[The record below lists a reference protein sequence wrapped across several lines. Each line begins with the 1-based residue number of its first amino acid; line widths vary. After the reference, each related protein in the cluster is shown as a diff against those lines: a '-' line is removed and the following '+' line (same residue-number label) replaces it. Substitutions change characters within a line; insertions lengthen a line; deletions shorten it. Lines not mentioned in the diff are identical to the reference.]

1 MLYILNGYLR
11 MEYQIHFLY
20 FLCYLP
26 VLYIIFQLVQDN
38 NINNT
43 GGAPVGVNAILG
55 GLNNAI
61 CGNTVFSGIGAGGQ
75 NVIENGYV
83 NFIGGG
89 DHNHIISPTG
99 TSTQIS
105 RSFIGGGIG
114 NYIFEQCSSIVGGCQ
129 NTINAG
135 GVGSFIAGG
144 DTNTIS
150 GACSSILGGS
160 GNNDGGF
167 AYAGIF
173 GQNVTAV
180 APNTFHVECLNAV
193 NTPIYGGALP
203 SGTLAFVNV
212 TPGMVAAG
220 FPVGSKVAMII

>member
-1 MLYILNGYLR
+1 MLYILNGYVR
-11 MEYQIHFLY
+11 MEYLIHFLY

-26 VLYIIFQLVQDN
+26 VLYVIVQLVQDN

-114 NYIFEQCSSIVGGCQ
+114 NYIFEQCSSIVGGSQ

-144 DTNTIS
+144 DTNTIY

-160 GNNDGGF
+160 GNNDGGLNNVII
-167 AYAGIF
+167 AGSGI
-173 GQNVTAV
+173 TAV
-180 APNTFHVECLNAV
+180 NPNTLHVNGLWANGVPNA
-193 NTPIYGGALP
+193 GAGPFPQGTVFWLP
-203 SGTLAFVNV
+203 
-212 TPGMVAAG
+212 AG
-220 FPVGSKVAMII
+220 APLPFPPLPTTG